1 MGRRPEAAAAW
12 AARMREAYTG
22 AQFTEAAAIY
32 DERGSAAVAPL
43 ELVLMRAR
51 IALGRDPATAL
62 DLVLAQ
68 RKRFGHRPDS
78 FAAEVLLGS
87 SFAALRDYST
97 ADAHFE
103 RARTLLDRRAFAET
117 TMLAAARARRYV
129 HEGRIGDAWRCY
141 ETTLVDRRL
150 EGSIESERL
159 KAEIHGA
166 EARFGEQAHALTRLL
181 GLIGGAIDTHLAV
194 WYEAVAQ
201 LGHLACELP
210 APAAVSTVANALHAR
225 SQWSADFTPQRFASV
240 RSLAWCKVLGG
251 DMLGSFRYLR
261 EAAALAENI
270 GSAPLRAIVMLDR
283 AQFARNAG
291 EEHWCAN
298 ETAAASELLR
308 EVDWLHAGIEERSA
322 LPLLAEVLAPADPE
336 GAAAAIAR
344 YATLAPALDPV
355 ALGVRGLVHLASGRS
370 RDGVRDLSAAYDGFE
385 RAGSEWRAGKAA
397 LELAKATGATR
408 WRLLALENLEFYA
421 NSWLFAAAQAMAQLP
436 GTAEGLSLTPM
447 QERVFH
453 MICEGLSTDAIA
465 ARLGRS
471 SSTIRNHIKLIF
483 KALGVRSRAALV
495 AKAAREGRFTLP

>member
-1 MGRRPEAAAAW
+1 
-12 AARMREAYTG
+12 MREAYG
-22 AQFTEAAAIY
+22 AAAFTEAAAIY
-32 DERGSAAVAPL
+32 DERGHAVAPL
-43 ELVLMRAR
+43 DLVLVRAR
-51 IALGRDPATAL
+51 IALSRDPAKAL
-62 DLVLAQ
+62 DLLLAQ
-68 RKRFGHRPDS
+68 RKRFEHRPES

-103 RARTLLDRRAFAET
+103 RARTLADRRAFAET
-117 TMLAAARARRYV
+117 TMLAAARARRYL

-150 EGSIESERL
+150 EGAIESERL

-166 EARFGEQAHALTRLL
+166 ETRFGEQAHALTRLL
-181 GLIGGAIDTHLAV
+181 GLIGNAIDAHLAL
-194 WYEAVAQ
+194 WYDAVTH

-210 APAAVSTVANALHAR
+210 APAAASTVANALQAR
-225 SQWSADFTPQRFASV
+225 SQWSADFTAQRFASV

-261 EAAALAENI
+261 EASALAETL

-308 EVDWLHAGIEERSA
+308 DVDWPHARAEERSA
-322 LPLLAEVLAPADPE
+322 LPLLAEVLAPSDPE

-355 ALGVRGLVHLASGRS
+355 TLGVRGIVHLANGRS
-370 RDGVRDLSAAYDGFE
+370 RDGVRDLSAAYDSFE

-408 WRLLALENLEFYA
+408 WRLLALEKLEFYA
-421 NSWLFAAAQAMAQLP
+421 NSWLFAAARAMAELP

-465 ARLGRS
+465 SRLGRS

>member
-1 MGRRPEAAAAW
+1 
-12 AARMREAYTG
+12 MREAYTS
-22 AQFTEAAAIY
+22 AQLTEAAAIY
-32 DERGSAAVAPL
+32 DERGGHAPV
-43 ELVLMRAR
+43 ELVLMRAQ
-51 IALGRDPATAL
+51 IALARDPAGAL
-62 DLVLAQ
+62 DLLLAQ
-68 RKRFGHRPDS
+68 RNRFEHRPES
-78 FAAEVLLGS
+78 FASEVLLGS
-87 SFAALRDYST
+87 SFAALHDYTS

-103 RARTLLDRRAFAET
+103 RARTFADRRSFAET
-117 TMLAAARARRYV
+117 TMLAAARARRYIR
-129 HEGRIGDAWRCY
+129 EGRFGDAWRCY
-141 ETTLVDRRL
+141 EATLVDRRL

-159 KAEIHGA
+159 KAEIHHV

-181 GLIGGAIDTHLAV
+181 ALIGDAIDSHLAI

-201 LGHLACELP
+201 LSRLACELP
-210 APAAVSTVANALHAR
+210 APAAASSVASALLAR
-225 SQWSADFTPQRFASV
+225 PHWPADFSAQRFESV

-251 DMLGSFRYLR
+251 DMLGSFRFLR
-261 EAAALAENI
+261 EAATLAETL

-308 EVDWLHAGIEERSA
+308 DVDWLHARSEERSA
-322 LPLLAEVLAPADPE
+322 LPLLAEVLAPADAQ

-355 ALGVRGLVHLASGRS
+355 AVGVRGLVHLANGRS
-370 RDGVRDLSAAYDGFE
+370 REGVRDLTAAYDSFD

-397 LELAKATGATR
+397 FELAKVTGATR

-421 NSWLFAAAQAMAQLP
+421 NSWLFAAAQAMAALP
-436 GTAEGLSLTPM
+436 GTADGLSLTPM

-465 ARLGRS
+465 TRLGRS
-471 SSTIRNHIKLIF
+471 RSTIRNHIKLIF
-483 KALGVRSRAALV
+483 KAMGVRSRAALV